1 VVGFIRDRAQSTL
14 PYFVVALVRAGILL
28 IFGVLIAFTQQNTSI
43 FGLLALGIFLVV
55 YGLSLGVLILGMGEP
70 AQARGLH
77 GWQALVSLVVGLMVL
92 ALHQAGI
99 VFLLWA
105 IVLWAFLSGVAEIF
119 SGWRMPAGHGLR
131 KDWIAQGGMTVVLAV
146 VVVLQ
151 PADSV
156 AVVGFLG
163 AWAIIQGVY
172 ASIAGLSSRF
182 ALKDKPVEGL

>member
-1 VVGFIRDRAQSTL
+1 MGLIRDRARGTI
-14 PYFVVALVRAGILL
+14 PYFVVALVRAVILL
-28 IFGVLIAFTQQNTSI
+28 IFGVLIAFTQQHTAI
-43 FGLLALGIFLVV
+43 FGLIALGIFLVV
-55 YGLSLGVLILGMGEP
+55 YSVSLGVLILGMGEP
-70 AQARGLH
+70 TQARGLH

-105 IVLWAFLSGVAEIF
+105 IVLWAFLIGVAEIF
-119 SGWRMPAGHGLR
+119 AGWRMPAGHGLR
-131 KDWIAQGGMTVVLAV
+131 KDWIAQGAMTVVLAV

-156 AVVGFLG
+156 TVVGFLG

-182 ALKDKPVEGL
+182 ALIDESVEGL